1 MRYLEITR
9 QELRAFHDEL
19 YHTYLDVFKSQRNTV
34 FHMKELWNYLSGLFD
49 QPEKPLKRIRKA
61 DASPAYE
68 SAVDELFAHPFL
80 AEKV

>member
-19 YHTYLDVFKSQRNTV
+19 YHTYLDIFQSQRNTV